1 LEALPKDLKIRLYNL
16 NNLDLTVEKKN
27 KEILKLLNKK
37 INEFIKESK
46 IEIMEKYMSY
56 LQSDV
61 SIKQSFD
68 KIILDKINDNLIQMQ
83 PEMEQNYVNML
94 DYFLKDKLINSYSN
108 VMNNKTK
115 EMIKLVREN
124 KEVLKSKLD
133 DLFSL
138 DSDQVLYE
146 INQKINNTLDSIY
159 EYNNYFET
167 FEITGDMYDFLN
179 GYGNSTIKPVFEKFK
194 NELNKATKDKLSENV
209 NRNSKQI
216 ESLSANNFIA
226 QSDNMSQ
233 YFNKSYFT
241 NISSSIDS
249 YGKDNYINNLDL
261 ERSKQKNRIRRR
273 LDGTETEKDII
284 ENSRDRIAD
293 KDVEEAFDRI
303 LSTSSNTKKYF
314 DSLKAFNDFDKKMNN
329 YKSNLNMAYKYAK
342 EIISTNE
349 YEEDIDKFLNEKLNN
364 LSKITNNYYDKINES
379 YYQLRDFLNKSLI
392 EINENLNQC
401 ANITYITLSKEY
413 EKIANKTK
421 QVKSNYTNN
430 KDILNKITYKKQ
442 TEHKINRVSAIVTNY
457 REYGEFYFDLKF
469 EGNKNIRKPKVVGT
483 IINKSRPK
491 NIIFE
496 IESPYG
502 NCGKVVTEL
511 KLELNDANYTMDLFT
526 NSKNI
531 NITTISNIEK
541 FKYSTEIS
549 QYGERKEKETII
561 VNGVEVEI
569 VIGCK
574 LVKEKELEYKFDTEV
589 DETNES
595 ESNIIQG

>member
-1 LEALPKDLKIRLYNL
+1 
-16 NNLDLTVEKKN
+16 
-27 KEILKLLNKK
+27 
-37 INEFIKESK
+37 
-46 IEIMEKYMSY
+46 MSY

-146 INQKINNTLDSIY
+146 VNQKINNTLDSIY

-179 GYGNSTIKPVFEKFK
+179 GYSNSTIKPVFEKFK

-226 QSDNMSQ
+226 QSDNISR

-413 EKIANKTK
+413 EKISNKTI
-421 QVKSNYTNN
+421 QVKSNYTDN
-430 KDILNKITYKKQ
+430 KDILNKIKYTKK
-442 TEHKINRVSAIVTNY
+442 TEHKTNKVSAILSNY

-469 EGNKNIRKPKVVGT
+469 EGNKNIRKPKVIGT

-502 NCGKVVTEL
+502 NCGKIVTEI
-511 KLELNDANYTMDLFT
+511 KLEFNDANYTMDLFT

-541 FKYSTEIS
+541 YKYSTEIS
-549 QYGERKEKETII
+549 QYGERKEKETNIA
-561 VNGVEVEI
+561 NGVEVEI